1 MCTRPRAY
9 SDREFKKILKKNNY
23 TKVRCKGDH
32 FTYSNGERN
41 ITITPNINKVVAL
54 RLIKQYNLMVD
65 F

>member
-41 ITITPNINKVVAL
+41 ITITNVKNAK
-54 RLIKQYNLMVD
+54 LILVKLI
-65 F
+65 

>member
-23 TKVRCKGDH
+23 KKVRSKGDH
-32 FTYSNGERN
+32 IIYSNGEKHL
-41 ITITPNINKVVAL
+41 TITPNINKVVAL
-54 RLIKQYNLMVD
+54 RLIKEYKLVVD